1 MRLKPDVRY
10 VPGHIAADHGVGLRY
25 LPPPRLLELKRI
37 RQIGRVRITVS
48 QGS

>member
-10 VPGHIAADHGVGLRY
+10 VPGHVALIVVVGLRY
-25 LPPPRLLELKRI
+25 LPPPPLLELKRI
-37 RQIGRVRITVS
+37 RQIGRVRITIS